1 MGLTNVANGASS
13 LPLSSSQIPFPAIS
27 SPQLLPIDLSDII
40 LTLTVLGR
48 AIPEFGPM
56 KFREAAKEEAEEE
69 EEEDVRDTAEDG
81 RADRPDVDPW
91 PKFGR

>member
-1 MGLTNVANGASS
+1 
-13 LPLSSSQIPFPAIS
+13 
-27 SPQLLPIDLSDII
+27 
-40 LTLTVLGR
+40 
-48 AIPEFGPM
+48 M

-81 RADRPDVDPW
+81 RADRPDVDLW